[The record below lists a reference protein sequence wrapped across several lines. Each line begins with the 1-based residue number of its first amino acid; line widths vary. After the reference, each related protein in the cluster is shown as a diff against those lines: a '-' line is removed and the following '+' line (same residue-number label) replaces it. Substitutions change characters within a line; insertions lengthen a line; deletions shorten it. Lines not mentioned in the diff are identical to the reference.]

1 MFDIVTSF
9 DILGLATLLGA
20 LLFLGGLILVLVEN
34 RSFEELERRH
44 MAGVEP
50 SSPAGA
56 DAAPSSVAGTEDPTH
71 PRKGAP
77 IRPRRPGR
85 AA

>member
-1 MFDIVTSF
+1 MFDIVASF

-50 SSPAGA
+50 SSPARG
-56 DAAPSSVAGTEDPTH
+56 DAAPPSVADAEDPTH

-77 IRPRRPGR
+77 IRPHRPGR